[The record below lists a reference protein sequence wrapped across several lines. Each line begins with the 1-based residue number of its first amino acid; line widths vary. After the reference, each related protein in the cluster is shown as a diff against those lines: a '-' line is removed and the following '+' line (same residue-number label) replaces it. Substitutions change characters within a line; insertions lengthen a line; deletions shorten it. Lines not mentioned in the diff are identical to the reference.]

1 MLRFVVFLM
10 AMATF
15 SGSLVLV
22 VLTVPMG
29 VDMFTGIIGAV
40 GLGTVLAIPVSIMVA
55 KAMSGNQ
62 G

>member
-1 MLRFVVFLM
+1 M